1 MTDLLKLARIQT
13 ILVFLFIILKFIR
26 PTVLNSSTYNWIKIV
41 LLSLPNFFEA
51 IIGTFLL
58 TGIGLYINFRI
69 LPEKTKISIYKLYV
83 LATILAGV
91 YVITQELKI
100 HNLGGNNVYDI
111 NDIIFSFI
119 GLIVGYFMI
128 RRIQPKIY
136 NTNRD

>member
-1 MTDLLKLARIQT
+1 MTDLLKLARIQ
-13 ILVFLFIILKFIR
+13 IMLVFLFIILKFIR
-26 PTVLNSSTYNWIKIV
+26 PTILNGSTYNWVKIMF
-41 LLSLPNFFEA
+41 LSLPNFFEA

-58 TGIGLYINFRI
+58 TGISLYINFRI
-69 LPEKTKISIYKLYV
+69 LPEKIKISINKLYI

-91 YVITQELKI
+91 YVIAQELKI

-119 GLIVGYFMI
+119 GLITGYFMI

-136 NTNRD
+136 SKN